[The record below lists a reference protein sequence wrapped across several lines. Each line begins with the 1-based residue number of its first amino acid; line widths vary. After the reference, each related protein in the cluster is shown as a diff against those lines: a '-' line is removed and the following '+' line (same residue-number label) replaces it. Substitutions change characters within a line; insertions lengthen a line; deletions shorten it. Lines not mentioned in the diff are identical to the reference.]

1 MTGAALLRTRAV
13 RDLVVVLVVV
23 FGVGSL
29 AMLLAHVS
37 PLVGFGALFDGAFG
51 TPEEVAETL
60 VQAANLLFPALGVAI
75 AFRAGLF
82 NIGAEGQLILG
93 GFAAGWLGAQFPLPP
108 YLAVPMVLI
117 AGALAGGAWGAIP
130 GFLRARFGANEVIAT
145 LMLNVVAVLLTTY
158 LVTGP
163 LQQGGGGASETAALP
178 KTAQMPD
185 LISLFG
191 DPHLTPAFLGTPF
204 VIALA
209 IAFVL
214 RWVLKGTVFGYEL
227 RAAGDAPEA
236 AKRAGIDLGRTA
248 LVAMALSGAL
258 AGLGGATIVAGG
270 LHRFNTGLSPGYG
283 FIAIAVALVGNL
295 DPLWIVVASVAFG
308 MLQSGGIAMQA
319 EASVPKEVVTLV
331 TGLVIIALA
340 GRRIVASRRST

>member
-1 MTGAALLRTRAV
+1 MNGVNGLGGFARTRAA
-13 RDLVVVLVVV
+13 RDIALAVIVV

-37 PLVGFGALFDGAFG
+37 PAGGFGALFDGAFG
-51 TPEEVAETL
+51 TRAEFDETL
-60 VQAANLLFPALGVAI
+60 VQTTNLLFPALGIAV

-93 GFAAGWLGAQFPLPP
+93 GFAAGWLGAQLPLPG
-108 YLAVPMVLI
+108 YLAVPLVLL
-117 AGALAGGAWGAIP
+117 AGALAGGVWGAIP

-145 LMLNVVAVLLTTY
+145 LMLNVVAVLLATY

-163 LQQGGGGASETAALP
+163 LAQAGGGAQETASLP
-178 KTAQMPD
+178 KAAQLPD
-185 LISLFG
+185 LIADSR
-191 DPHLTPAFLGTPF
+191 LTW
-204 VIALA
+204 
-209 IAFVL
+209 AFVVAL
-214 RWVLKGTVFGYEL
+214 VAAFAVRWLLYKTVFGYEL
-227 RAAGDAPEA
+227 RAAGEAPEA

-248 LVAMALSGAL
+248 FVAMALSGAL
-258 AGLGGATIVAGG
+258 AGLGGATIVAGV

-295 DPLWIVVASVAFG
+295 DPLWIVVASLAFG

-319 EASVPKEVVTLV
+319 EAGVPREVVSLV

-340 GRRIVASRRST
+340 GRRYVASRRST

>member
-1 MTGAALLRTRAV
+1 VSALAHSRAL
-13 RDLVVVLVVV
+13 RDLAITLVVV

-37 PLVGFGALFDGAFG
+37 PLIAFGALFDGAFG
-51 TPEEVAETL
+51 TKEEIAETL
-60 VQAANLLFPALGVAI
+60 VQATNLLFPALGIAI

-93 GFAAGWLGAQFPLPP
+93 GLAAGWLGAQFPLPG
-108 YLAVPMVLI
+108 YLAIPLVLV
-117 AGALAGGAWGAIP
+117 AGALAGGLWGAIP

-145 LMLNVVAVLLTTY
+145 LMLNVAAALLATY
-158 LVTGP
+158 LVGGP
-163 LQQGGGGASETAALP
+163 LAQAGGGDQETATLP
-178 KTAQMPD
+178 KAAQLPD
-185 LISLFG
+185 LIVNSR
-191 DPHLTPAFLGTPF
+191 LTWAFLIG
-204 VIALA
+204 LA
-209 IAFVL
+209 VAFAL
-214 RWVLKGTVFGYEL
+214 RWVLGRTVFGYEL

-236 AKRAGIDLGRTA
+236 ARRAGIDLGRTA

-258 AGLGGATIVAGG
+258 AGLGGATIVAGV

-295 DPLWIVVASVAFG
+295 DPLWILVAALAFG

-319 EASVPKEVVTLV
+319 EANVPREVVSLV

-340 GRRIVASRRST
+340 GRRALATRRST